1 MKFEVRATVAPASR
15 RRISWLTGECERGW
29 QRGVIAP
36 RYTAA
41 ATLFGLAVAI
51 GVIATGARAQAAAT
65 GSIQFGVRATPASGI
80 EEPVRGFPFYLL
92 SKSFE
97 DITKEAAASY
107 PLPDMDA
114 FIDKLNASRE
124 LKAWMKKNRC
134 VQLSGED
141 FLQKVK
147 PEDVIIVPEF
157 YSAYLQSSG
166 AASLDFP
173 RAKYK
178 PVDKTKDP
186 AKYERL
192 SAEYHQ
198 AVEHY
203 VEQNPQSKDGMDLNL
218 VDQDPSAQWQA
229 LTAKREPEIR
239 RRTTELA
246 QSKYFVARMET
257 DLQGQG
263 SVNGLRPGTYWLSS
277 LELSAQVGD
286 ARPRWDVPVTVRA
299 GQTAYVVLSNVN
311 AIQPAEDSR

>member
-29 QRGVIAP
+29 PRGVIAP
-36 RYTAA
+36 RFTAA

-51 GVIATGARAQAAAT
+51 GVIATGAGAQT
-65 GSIQFGVRATPASGI
+65 GSIQFEVRATPASGI

-114 FIDKLNASRE
+114 FIDKLGASRE

-147 PEDVIIVPEF
+147 PEDVITVPEF

-166 AASLDFP
+166 AGSLDFP

-186 AKYERL
+186 
-192 SAEYHQ
+192 
-198 AVEHY
+198 
-203 VEQNPQSKDGMDLNL
+203 G
-218 VDQDPSAQWQA
+218 
-229 LTAKREPEIR
+229 EI
-239 RRTTELA
+239 
-246 QSKYFVARMET
+246 
-257 DLQGQG
+257 
-263 SVNGLRPGTYWLSS
+263 
-277 LELSAQVGD
+277 
-286 ARPRWDVPVTVRA
+286 
-299 GQTAYVVLSNVN
+299 
-311 AIQPAEDSR
+311 